1 VDHLLHRADVDPRRV
16 VLFGRSLGGAVA
28 AHAALAARCRVAGL
42 VLENTFTR
50 IVDLVP
56 HTLPLLR
63 PLVGPG
69 RLFNWLVRNRWDTG
83 ARLASLTDLP
93 ILFLSSLQVGGW
105 VHDKAVV

>member
-1 VDHLLHRADVDPRRV
+1 MLV
-16 VLFGRSLGGAVA
+16 VLPY
-28 AHAALAARCRVAGL
+28 
-42 VLENTFTR
+42 
-50 IVDLVP
+50 P
-56 HTLPLLR
+56 H
-63 PLVGPG
+63 